1 MSDLSA
7 PKPVVKWSEQC
18 WANAK
23 PEVQAHRCTAHR
35 KNGDRCKRAAI
46 AGGRVCTHHGGIAPA
61 VKAKARQRIE
71 DAADRMARELL
82 KMAVDENVSDAVKL
96 AAIRD
101 ALDRAGLSARTAVS
115 VVIAPKPWEQI
126 FDDIT
131 GGSRAESRRRRGIP
145 DDELDRWD
153 TTALETASPYPD
165 EIEIVD
171 AELVEPEPDGTDSP
185 PSSNAEQLTVP
196 AAVPTPSVT
205 SSGDDRAEGRI
216 GLFSPLGGPA
226 VRWLG
231 STARGKARW
240 VFGHD

>member
-1 MSDLSA
+1 MESCPPLNPPTISAPGLKPSTQFRRNSGTIKAMSDLSA
-7 PKPVVKWSEQC
+7 HQPIVKWSEQW

-46 AGGRVCTHHGGIAPA
+46 NGGRVCTHHGGNAPA

-101 ALDRAGLSARTAVS
+101 ALDRAGLSAKTAVS
-115 VVIAPKPWEQI
+115 VAIAPKPWEVI

-131 GGSRAESRRRRGIP
+131 SGSRAESRRRRGMP
-145 DDELDRWD
+145 DDELNGWPQP
-153 TTALETASPYPD
+153 ALVHGGDATP
-165 EIEIVD
+165 IVD
-171 AELVEPEPDGTDSP
+171 AEVIEPEPEPDRTGLP
-185 PSSNAEQLTVP
+185 PSLNTERALEAGRRTYTLRDFEQ
-196 AAVPTPSVT
+196 
-205 SSGDDRAEGRI
+205 
-216 GLFSPLGGPA
+216 
-226 VRWLG
+226 
-231 STARGKARW
+231 
-240 VFGHD
+240 